1 MPELPEVETIRCGIE
16 PFIKG
21 RQVTQVVVRT
31 PRLRW
36 PISVDLADRLCG
48 QTVREVERRA
58 KYLLLRTE
66 VGTLLIHLGMSGFL
80 RVLQLPRPP
89 GKHDHADIEFTGG
102 ICLRLNDVRR
112 FGALLWLKG
121 DPLHHPLLADLGPE
135 PLSTELTG
143 DYLYQRSRGRR
154 LAVKPFIMDSKVV
167 VGVGNI
173 YASESLFRAGI
184 DPSRAAGRVS
194 LARYRQLAE
203 AIREV
208 LQDAIAAGGTTLRDF
223 SDQDGRPGYFAQQL
237 QVYGRA
243 GEPCSSCGQAIVKIQ
258 LGQRSTYFCRQ
269 CQR

>member
-21 RQVTQVVVRT
+21 RRVTQVVVRT

-36 PISVDLADRLCG
+36 PIPVDLASLLCG
-48 QTVREVERRA
+48 QTVYAVERRA
-58 KYLLLRTE
+58 KYLLLRTA
-66 VGTLLIHLGMSGFL
+66 VGTLLIHLGMSGYL
-80 RVLQLPRPP
+80 RVLEQSHAP
-89 GKHDHADIEFTGG
+89 GKHDHVDIEFAGG

-112 FGALLWLKG
+112 FGAMLWVDG
-121 DPLHHPLLADLGPE
+121 DPMQHPLLTDLGPE
-135 PLSTELTG
+135 PLSEELDG
-143 DYLYQRSRGRR
+143 AYLYQRSRGRR

-184 DPSRAAGRVS
+184 NPARAAGQIS
-194 LARYRQLAE
+194 LARYQRFTE
-203 AIREV
+203 AIRQV
-208 LQDAIAAGGTTLRDF
+208 LLEAIAAGGTTLRDF
-223 SDQDGRPGYFAQQL
+223 SDQDGRPGYFSQQL

-258 LGQRSTYFCRQ
+258 LGQRSTYFCQ
-269 CQR
+269 KCQR

>member
-21 RQVTQVVVRT
+21 RQVTQVIVRT
-31 PRLRW
+31 PQLRW
-36 PISVDLADRLCG
+36 PIPVDLADRLCG
-48 QTVREVERRA
+48 QTVYEVERRA
-58 KYLLLRTE
+58 KYLLLRTGD
-66 VGTLLIHLGMSGFL
+66 GTLLIHLGMSGFL
-80 RVLQLPRPP
+80 RVLQLPQPA
-89 GKHDHADIEFTGG
+89 GKHDHADIEFVGG

-112 FGALLWLKG
+112 FGALLWLDG
-121 DPLHHPLLADLGPE
+121 DPAQHPLLADLGPE

-154 LAVKPFIMDSKVV
+154 VAVKPFIMDSKVV

-184 DPSRAAGRVS
+184 DPSRAAGRIS

-203 AIREV
+203 SIRQV
-208 LQDAIAAGGTTLRDF
+208 LLQAIAAGGTTLRDF

-237 QVYGRA
+237 LVYGRA
-243 GEPCSSCGQAIVKIQ
+243 GEPCSSCGEAIVKIQ

>member
-21 RQVTQVVVRT
+21 RCVTQVVVRT

-36 PISVDLADRLCG
+36 PIPADLANRLCG
-48 QTVREVERRA
+48 QAVYEVERRA
-58 KYLLLRTE
+58 KYLLLRTK

-80 RVLQLPRPP
+80 RVLQQPHAP
-89 GKHDHADIEFTGG
+89 GKHDHVDIEFAGG

-112 FGALLWLKG
+112 FGAMLWLDG
-121 DPLHHPLLADLGPE
+121 DPMHHPLLAGLGPE
-135 PLSTELTG
+135 PLSEELG
-143 DYLYQRSRGRR
+143 GAYLYQRSKGRR

-184 DPSRAAGRVS
+184 DPTRAAGRIS
-194 LARYRQLAE
+194 LARYHRLAE
-203 AIREV
+203 VIRQV
-208 LQDAIAAGGTTLRDF
+208 LLEAIAAGGTTLRDF
-223 SDQDGRPGYFAQQL
+223 SDQDGRPGYFTQQL
-237 QVYGRA
+237 QVYGRD
-243 GEPCSSCGQAIVKIQ
+243 GQPCSTCGQDIVKIQ

>member
-21 RQVTQVVVRT
+21 RRVSRVVVRT

-36 PISVDLADRLCG
+36 PIPDDLAIQMCG
-48 QTVREVERRA
+48 NTVHAVERRA

-66 VGTLLIHLGMSGFL
+66 AGTLLIHLGMSGYL
-80 RVLQLPRPP
+80 RVLEQAQPP

-112 FGALLWLKG
+112 FGALLWLDG
-121 DPLHHPLLADLGPE
+121 DPAKHPLLADLGPE
-135 PLSTELTG
+135 PLSAELTG

-173 YASESLFRAGI
+173 YASEALFGAGI
-184 DPSRAAGRVS
+184 DPARAAGRIS
-194 LARYRQLAE
+194 LTRYRRLAE
-203 AIREV
+203 SIRQVLRKAIT
-208 LQDAIAAGGTTLRDF
+208 AGGTTLRDF

-237 QVYGRA
+237 QVYGRD
-243 GEPCSSCGQAIVKIQ
+243 GHPCSVCGKAIAKTQ
-258 LGQRSTYFCRQ
+258 LGQRSTYFCRR